1 MTPRLSLPPVL
12 ERCGDLRAF
21 GESSARGADRNRSVP
36 SDLCL
41 RGTWGPFPAHGM
53 LATTFGQVDLRE
65 RPFPA
70 RGHARGAPEC
80 LLTVEGALSGLCTP
94 PHQSSRDGPW
104 ERAFSTWACSS
115 EPPGLQQARINHRDC
130 NGRGAAGWCKKCRAR
145 PGRVTALHRTPSQL
159 TKIVTPSRASVTT
172 TQEHLAREHP
182 SA

>member
-41 RGTWGPFPAHGM
+41 RGTWSPFPAH
-53 LATTFGQVDLRE
+53 
-65 RPFPA
+65 
-70 RGHARGAPEC
+70 GHARGAPEC
-80 LLTVEGALSGLCTP
+80 LLTVEGALSGVCMP
-94 PHQSSRDGPW
+94 PHQSSRDGHW